1 MKIKIS
7 QGVGQNNFVAMAKCP
22 NKIGIADLE
31 HRICQCSG
39 FVKMMTGVANNAAL
53 MVMAECI
60 DKIADKRWEGSYAVL
75 PHHPHPA
82 YKGRVKQLF
91 NIVIKERNFYR
102 IALRCPMPGEIR
114 FFCLSDIP
122 EEARKKYGVITDEQ
136 YFEFWENTGTYAY
149 TKSIPLIG
157 SLHNKFRLSML
168 NHNVSEPEIVAW
180 GLVGAS
186 VLELAV
192 TIWQRAMRSV
202 YDLCEG
208 VLSMKQIEDIYRPF
222 SLAKVSKVWQRAL
235 IELAPETE
243 NYELDSTEERNVAM
257 GVEQLEELWVSP
269 DMPFDA
275 TIKAVEDYQDEIFST
290 VGNAKKAIRELSE
303 MRNNAVKELDEL
315 MKEKSKQ

>member
-136 YFEFWENTGTYAY
+136 YFEFWEKYR
-149 TKSIPLIG
+149 
-157 SLHNKFRLSML
+157 SLCLH
-168 NHNVSEPEIVAW
+168 
-180 GLVGAS
+180 
-186 VLELAV
+186 
-192 TIWQRAMRSV
+192 
-202 YDLCEG
+202 
-208 VLSMKQIEDIYRPF
+208 
-222 SLAKVSKVWQRAL
+222 
-235 IELAPETE
+235 
-243 NYELDSTEERNVAM
+243 
-257 GVEQLEELWVSP
+257 
-269 DMPFDA
+269 
-275 TIKAVEDYQDEIFST
+275 
-290 VGNAKKAIRELSE
+290 
-303 MRNNAVKELDEL
+303 
-315 MKEKSKQ
+315 